1 EPPGGAARLPPHPF
15 SPCRDTDKS
24 PLCCTSREDFPRTVS
39 LQKEVVASAEKP
51 PDIRHASWPQST
63 PAQQGQ
69 EPTRTTVPSGRTRR
83 SGVDRGQLRGPR
95 ATHPQ
100 GQVVP
105 VHQGHGVPG
114 LPHCR
119 VGEPV
124 GGHEQS
130 HVPAV
135 GADQRTQKCPHLV
148 GWYRP
153 TPPFALHHHGP
164 TVSCP
169 GTNIHPAVGG
179 PTDHLHPTVTTRTH
193 EKGHVL
199 LELTPAHPVHP
210 GHVRGL
216 DQEAIPQPTQAN
228 TNPPH
233 QRDDPG
239 QGRNT
244 EEHPQH
250 RMIDH
255 PAQPRAQTQHHQ
267 YQQWP
272 PVPMPPD
279 PSPHATPSAHDP
291 PRHRS
296 VRIIRKATHG
306 RAVHT
311 MPGTRTTRRTP
322 HPDRSP
328 VDDGSARRRSL
339 PQWSKAP
346 HMPAHAVE
354 RPRCP
359 RPPNTRPDGGE
370 PPCGPLSPPTA
381 PGGPVADRKALDRD
395 TLAVSDRFQLFNFT
409 RRDDH
414 VTYLWI
420 LRAVDHLR
428 EVHQVQV
435 GADDVAG
442 ALRELATTHPEVPV
456 PDNGL
461 RNRLDQLSSDGS
473 VHRFDDASRA
483 GSLAGY
489 RNRQSVYQFSEL
501 GYWAYRAVENV
512 LGARVEEV
520 NLSRLVF

>member
-100 GQVVP
+100 NQVVP

-164 TVSCP
+164 TVRCP

-216 DQEAIPQPTQAN
+216 DQEAIPQPTQEN

-296 VRIIRKATHG
+296 VRIIRKATDRKSTRLNSSHVSISY
-306 RAVHT
+306 AVFCLKKKIT
-311 MPGTRTTRRTP
+311 NKGYESGGPAEGLGLLLFPRPVVENRQQRDKAREADAPLPLSGVVTPG
-322 HPDRSP
+322 S
-328 VDDGSARRRSL
+328 SC
-339 PQWSKAP
+339 
-346 HMPAHAVE
+346 AHASQ
-354 RPRCP
+354 P
-359 RPPNTRPDGGE
+359 
-370 PPCGPLSPPTA
+370 
-381 PGGPVADRKALDRD
+381 
-395 TLAVSDRFQLFNFT
+395 
-409 RRDDH
+409 
-414 VTYLWI
+414 
-420 LRAVDHLR
+420 
-428 EVHQVQV
+428 
-435 GADDVAG
+435 
-442 ALRELATTHPEVPV
+442 
-456 PDNGL
+456 
-461 RNRLDQLSSDGS
+461 
-473 VHRFDDASRA
+473 
-483 GSLAGY
+483 
-489 RNRQSVYQFSEL
+489 
-501 GYWAYRAVENV
+501 
-512 LGARVEEV
+512 
-520 NLSRLVF
+520 